1 MGTGNATLLKDH
13 FHDNISM
20 EANKFSDI
28 EGPAIDHIQCEQ
40 QGPAPPKKLAIANDG
55 NCARGAKAEIATT
68 YKLTRKIEKRKN
80 RGDGGRTW
88 IVGIDREREQKTV
101 GAGDHLLCCDGNNR
115 RPTPSTISKIR
126 NENKAGVAAENVP
139 NRVISLYSACYGR
152 TKRGLEDW
160 MGEEKNRRRML
171 RRTRWPSTAAASTA
185 LTTPGSTLRA
195 DTTAPT
201 ATSPAPSTSSS
212 AMAAASSK
220 AAMGGGREAAGGEVL
235 TGAATALALGDEGE
249 GGMWEKRVV
258 AGTRLQSG
266 PVRGI
271 RPDGFGSESE
281 IVLDRI

>member
-1 MGTGNATLLKDH
+1 
-13 FHDNISM
+13 
-20 EANKFSDI
+20 
-28 EGPAIDHIQCEQ
+28 
-40 QGPAPPKKLAIANDG
+40 
-55 NCARGAKAEIATT
+55 
-68 YKLTRKIEKRKN
+68 
-80 RGDGGRTW
+80 
-88 IVGIDREREQKTV
+88 
-101 GAGDHLLCCDGNNR
+101 
-115 RPTPSTISKIR
+115 
-126 NENKAGVAAENVP
+126 
-139 NRVISLYSACYGR
+139 
-152 TKRGLEDW
+152 

-185 LTTPGSTLRA
+185 LTTPCSTLRA

-249 GGMWEKRVV
+249 GEGGGGKWEKRVV
-258 AGTRLQSG
+258 VGTRLQSG